1 MGKLKR
7 FLVPVMLLIIF
18 EIVAV
23 VLWLAKGE
31 LFYLL
36 NFSYIGICLSGG
48 LILYAYPVSY
58 THLGLRDAEAARSV
72 HRWGR

>member
-48 LILYAYPVSY
+48 DVYKRQEL
-58 THLGLRDAEAARSV
+58 
-72 HRWGR
+72 HRAV